1 MSVFVTTFNPLKQI
15 KPENL
20 FLSVYMSD
28 VPDDSLLLPEH
39 KLYMYYTGDIHCL
52 GVQCGW
58 YGMFV
63 CSLSLI
69 C

>member
-1 MSVFVTTFNPLKQI
+1 MSVFVTPLNPLKQI

-39 KLYMYYTGDIHCL
+39 IAVDVLDRRYPLSWCA
-52 GVQCGW
+52 VW
-58 YGMFV
+58 FV
-63 CSLSLI
+63 WNVCM
-69 C
+69 